1 MILLLLIAVLW
12 IVVLAPGVV
21 RRFTERHGA
30 GSIDHFHKELRLL
43 EHAGPKAISPAYRLH
58 TAQPGAATLIPTG
71 TEPSIAPGSARP
83 RLVLVRPVDQDTDA
97 DVAGA
102 DGAQYARVGLIAH
115 PEPAISTA
123 QTTAGL
129 AAYQRD
135 VARRRCT
142 TVLQVLAV
150 LAIGTGIL
158 GAVPSLRLAWIFS
171 GVTGMAALGLVGLI
185 AYAREIEVQRRVHAR
200 PPSPRP
206 GSPVAATANSARAG
220 YPGAWDEPVETEVP
234 RVAIR

>member
-21 RRFTERHGA
+21 KRFTERHGA

-43 EHAGPKAISPAYRLH
+43 EHAGPKAVSPAYRLH
-58 TAQPGAATLIPTG
+58 TAQPGATLIPTG

-83 RLVLVRPVDQDTDA
+83 RLVLVRPVGQDTDA
-97 DVAGA
+97 DVEGA
-102 DGAQYARVGLIAH
+102 DGAQYERVGLIAP
-115 PEPAISTA
+115 PEPVVSTA

-129 AAYQRD
+129 AAYQRE

-158 GAVPSLRLAWIFS
+158 GIVPSLRLAWIFS
-171 GVTGMAALGLVGLI
+171 GITGMAALGLVGLI

-206 GSPVAATANSARAG
+206 GSRVAGASTSARAG
-220 YPGAWDEPVETEVP
+220 YPGAWDEPVETEVVP